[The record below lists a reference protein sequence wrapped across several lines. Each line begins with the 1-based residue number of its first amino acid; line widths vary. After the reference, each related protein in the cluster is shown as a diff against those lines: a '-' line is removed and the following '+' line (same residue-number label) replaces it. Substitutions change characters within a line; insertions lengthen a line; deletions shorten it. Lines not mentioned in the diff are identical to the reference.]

1 MPSPII
7 PTRRPA
13 ACNSLITFSLPSG
26 NTSAITSSMPA
37 LLAMASAVRRLSP
50 LSMITRKP
58 SWRSSFTTPAV
69 SGRMV
74 SATASIPT
82 RRPFT
87 ASKRGVAPESDS
99 SAKRAS
105 RSFTASKE
113 TCRSSI
119 SRLLPSNNGMDSF
132 FSRSTLPDTPRPE
145 TLAKSLTGYR
155 WRFRSS
161 AADVT
166 ASARGCSDTPSS
178 EAAYPKMRS
187 SSNSGSKDS
196 AASRRGLPSVNVPV
210 LSNTSNIQTAREF
223 EGRTV
228 LDEHAH
234 LRAPARGHHNGNGR
248 GKADAHGQATTS
260 TATKIRK
267 ASETGTCPQYS
278 HPAPAMTAS
287 AMTVG
292 TKMRLTSS
300 ASRAMGALS
309 SALRAP
315 A

>member
-1 MPSPII
+1 
-7 PTRRPA
+7 
-13 ACNSLITFSLPSG
+13 
-26 NTSAITSSMPA
+26 
-37 LLAMASAVRRLSP
+37 
-50 LSMITRKP
+50 
-58 SWRSSFTTPAV
+58 
-69 SGRMV
+69 
-74 SATASIPT
+74 
-82 RRPFT
+82 
-87 ASKRGVAPESDS
+87 
-99 SAKRAS
+99 
-105 RSFTASKE
+105 
-113 TCRSSI
+113 
-119 SRLLPSNNGMDSF
+119 MDS

-210 LSNTSNIQTAREF
+210 LSNTSTSRRPASSRAVPFLTSTPICAPRPVATIMEMGVAR
-223 EGRTV
+223 
-228 LDEHAH
+228 
-234 LRAPARGHHNGNGR
+234 PS
-248 GKADAHGQATTS
+248 AHGQATTS

-300 ASRAMGALS
+300 ASRAMGALELCAS
-309 SALRAP
+309 RTSFMIRDKAVSAPTRSARIIKEPVVFIVPPATELLTPTGTGMDSPVSMEASTLDAP
-315 A
+315 LVTTPSTGIRPPGFTCR